1 MCLYCSSFTK
11 LRNAKM
17 ADSLIRSLYEKELLL
32 LLLLLLPFYDHNIGQ
47 SALAST
53 PTSELEDYVGVL
65 LPTCIHTFNY
75 KIKSSEKAKYENNT
89 IC

>member
-1 MCLYCSSFTK
+1 MCLHCSSFTT

-17 ADSLIRSLYEKELLL
+17 ADSLVRSLYEKELL

-65 LPTCIHTFNY
+65 LPTCLHTFNY
-75 KIKSSEKAKYENNT
+75 KIKSPE
-89 IC
+89 